1 MIGKS
6 IFLALAG
13 WPLLVSASP
22 GPVIVNYSFVEQ
34 VKCDLVKGS
43 AVRLQGGQY
52 VSAHHVTA
60 NTGCKVRGQP
70 ITVTS
75 FDAALDF
82 STFTIERAPKRGA
95 KVNCGGIM
103 PGEWI
108 FSIGYAGGLPV
119 QRMVTVHHQGFKAHN
134 GMAIMHG
141 QETILPGMSGGIGMN
156 QAGEVVAVNNMYN
169 PMLRL
174 SLLRELKDTALCRR

>member
-13 WPLLVSASP
+13 LPLLVSASP
-22 GPVIVNYSFVEQ
+22 GPVIVNYGFVEQ
-34 VKCDLVKGS
+34 IKCDLVTGS
-43 AVRLQGGQY
+43 AVRLHGGQY

-75 FDAALDF
+75 FDELLDF
-82 STFTIERAPKRGA
+82 STFTIERAPRRGA
-95 KVNCGGIM
+95 KVNCAGIM

-108 FSIGYAGGLPV
+108 FAVGYAGGLPV
-119 QRMVTVHHQGFKAHN
+119 QRMVTIRHHGFQASN
-134 GMAIMHG
+134 GMAILHG
-141 QETILPGMSGGIGMN
+141 RDTIIPGMSGGIGMN
-156 QAGEVVAVNNMYN
+156 QAGEVVAINNMYN

-174 SLLRELKDTALCRR
+174 SLLRELKDTALCR